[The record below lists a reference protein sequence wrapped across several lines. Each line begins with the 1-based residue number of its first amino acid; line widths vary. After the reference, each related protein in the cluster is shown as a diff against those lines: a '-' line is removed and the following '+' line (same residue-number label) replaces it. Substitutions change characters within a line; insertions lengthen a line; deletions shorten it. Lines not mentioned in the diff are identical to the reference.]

1 MKYLIMNADS
11 TLGEKVVQ
19 WLMKMTEAQNIRVG
33 ISDSTKESFY
43 KKINIETS
51 LVDYIDRDSIKQA
64 IDKAD
69 LVVYLPSIDDLSTSI
84 THFELVLQSVKN
96 VNATLIFVSFFAD
109 QETNPYLLSPFYA
122 YALRRLAGAEIKY
135 TVVKNS
141 LFADPLISKLP
152 SMIENK
158 EITYPLKDQSL
169 SFITENDSAHAIAQV
184 AVQKVM
190 HGHGEHYL
198 LTMERN
204 YNMIELAYIMTR
216 ATEKSIVYNP
226 VTSSKFIEDNPQKK
240 LLASLFKAGRL
251 GNLSQISNDFR
262 KLTGREPEE
271 LEHFLRNGYQI
282 SKLHALNL

>member
-1 MKYLIMNADS
+1 MNADS
-11 TLGEKVVQ
+11 TLGEKVAQ
-19 WLMKMTEAQNIRVG
+19 WLMQMTESQNIRVG
-33 ISDSTKESFY
+33 ISDAAKESFF
-43 KKINIETS
+43 KKLSIESS
-51 LVDYIDRDSIKQA
+51 LVDYADIDSISSPL
-64 IDKAD
+64 DETD
-69 LVVYLPSIDDLSTSI
+69 VVVYLPNADDLSTSI

-109 QETNPYLLSPFYA
+109 QEANPYLLSPFYA
-122 YALRRLAGAEIKY
+122 YALRRLAGTGIKY

-152 SMIENK
+152 SIIEDK
-158 EITYPLKDQSL
+158 EITYPLQNQSL

-184 AVQKVM
+184 AMQKVM

-216 ATEKSIVYNP
+216 ATEKSITYNP
-226 VTSSKFIEDNPQKK
+226 VTSKKFIEDNPKK
-240 LLASLFKAGRL
+240 QLIASLFQAARL
-251 GNLSQISNDFR
+251 GDLSQTSNDFR